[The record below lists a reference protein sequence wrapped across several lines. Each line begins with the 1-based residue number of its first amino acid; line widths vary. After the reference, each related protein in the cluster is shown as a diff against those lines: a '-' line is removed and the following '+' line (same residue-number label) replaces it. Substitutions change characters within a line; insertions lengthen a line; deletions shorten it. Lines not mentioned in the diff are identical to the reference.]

1 MADLLTTITIDDT
14 SPVISY
20 SPFADTFSSPNTLEG
35 WNPYYTASGFSSGS
49 NSSSVVSN
57 IGNGTSLHLT
67 ACDGAQVAIQWNG
80 ECLQYCSHA
89 CFLFALHTYTL
100 RGRIDRRVAG

>member
-35 WNPYYTASGFSSGS
+35 WNPYYTQTGFAQFDSSAGA
-49 NSSSVVSN
+49 NITKA

-67 ACDGAQVAIQWNG
+67 ACDGAGLQISWNG
-80 ECLQYCSHA
+80 A
-89 CFLFALHTYTL
+89 
-100 RGRIDRRVAG
+100 